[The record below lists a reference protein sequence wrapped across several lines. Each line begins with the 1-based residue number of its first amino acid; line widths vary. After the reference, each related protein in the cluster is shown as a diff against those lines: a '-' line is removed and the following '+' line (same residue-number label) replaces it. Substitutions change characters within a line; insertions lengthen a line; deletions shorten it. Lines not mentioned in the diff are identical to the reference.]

1 MAHCSYKIV
10 LSAHLSNGALYNGP
24 SRVKGM
30 YKPVAI
36 SSVLLV
42 LRRHINEVG
51 ETTSFLYRKKRE

>member
-30 YKPVAI
+30 YKPVAN
-36 SSVLLV
+36 SSVLLA

-51 ETTSFLYRKKRE
+51 ETTSFLY